1 MKQLT
6 NQNKKRASAGI
17 GETINCAF
25 KNCSDHFY
33 ILKSVSTGTWCAGC
47 TPHTY
52 V

>member
-1 MKQLT
+1 MKQFDESK
-6 NQNKKRASAGI
+6 QEK
-17 GETINCAF
+17 GECGNWRNNCAF

-33 ILKSVSTGTWCAGC
+33 ILKSVSTGTWCAGS

>member
-33 ILKSVSTGTWCAGC
+33 ILKVEYG
-47 TPHTY
+47 Y
-52 V
+52 VVCR